1 MMATIGVDGRS
12 IPAPA
17 YIAGIRRAK
26 ANLNMRFASSLRG
39 ALVPASGAEI
49 MMQYR
54 ADLMDRINARGGCV
68 PPKGRVS
75 LITWGKARTPRLV
88 LERHDIRTMNRRA
101 KRAFADR
108 QREER

>member
-1 MMATIGVDGRS
+1 MATIGVDGRS

-17 YIAGIRRAK
+17 YIAGIRRARE
-26 ANLNMRFASSLRG
+26 NPDMWFRSSLRG
-39 ALVPASGAEI
+39 FGPASGAGI
-49 MMQYR
+49 MAQYR
-54 ADLMDRINARGGCV
+54 AELQKRINARGGCT
-68 PPKGRVS
+68 PPKCRVS

-108 QREER
+108 QREEW

>member
-1 MMATIGVDGRS
+1 MATIGVDGRS

-39 ALVPASGAEI
+39 FGPASGAEI
-49 MMQYR
+49 MAQYR
-54 ADLMDRINARGGCV
+54 ADLHKRINARGGCV
-68 PPKGRVS
+68 PPKGRAS
-75 LITWGKARTPRLV
+75 LITWGKARAPRLV
-88 LERHDIRTMNRRA
+88 LERHDIQTMNRRA

-108 QREER
+108 QREEG